1 MPRQQQVLATAPA
14 PASRINFGGA
24 NLLRALAVLAVLYS
38 HISLYLIDDLGT
50 GWWLIDVVY
59 ETLVD
64 DGGLNQHL
72 SFLGVAVFMMLTGLM
87 LTASAARQ
95 TPGRFLFNRVG
106 RLLPG
111 LWVAIA
117 LAVVLVRLGVN
128 GMFSPQDT
136 VTNSQ
141 VALSFVLGGFFLK
154 PEVAVLGVVW
164 TLVVQV
170 IFYLYL
176 AAARPLLR
184 AVPVAVPIL
193 GSALCALVLLY
204 NQFVPQPYSV
214 PMLGK
219 VAATLPALFIGQI
232 IYLGWA
238 RLASWRWVV
247 VAMIAQ
253 FEVVRLATDIRVYW
267 SGDRYLWT
275 IVVVTAAVLALAR
288 FDGAA
293 GRWPVVRW
301 VATRS
306 YAIYLLHT
314 LILYRVYELTVGH
327 VGKTGAVLAFLLV
340 TALASEAMYRFVE
353 VPGGR
358 WVGDLAARIW
368 GPRSATAAAAGP
380 EPSAGLESS
389 VGGES
394 SGDAR
399 PTASNIAACPGM
411 TTSSATRPQNPT

>member
-1 MPRQQQVLATAPA
+1 M
-14 PASRINFGGA
+14 NFGGA

-38 HISLYLIDDLGT
+38 HVSLYLIDDLGS
-50 GWWLIDVVY
+50 GWWLIDLVY
-59 ETLVD
+59 DSLVD

-87 LTASAARQ
+87 LTSSAARQ

-117 LAVVLVRLGVN
+117 LAVLLVKLGVN
-128 GMFSPQDT
+128 GMFSPQET
-136 VTNSQ
+136 ITNSQ
-141 VALSFVLGGFFLK
+141 AALSFVLGGFFLT

-176 AAARPLLR
+176 AAVRPLLR
-184 AVPVAVPIL
+184 AAPIAVPML
-193 GSALCALVLLY
+193 GAALCAAVLLY

-214 PMLGK
+214 PMLSK
-219 VAATLPALFIGQI
+219 VAATLPTLFIGQI
-232 IYLGWA
+232 IYLGWS

-288 FDGAA
+288 YSGPV
-293 GRWPVVRW
+293 GRWSAVRW

-314 LILYRVYELTVGH
+314 LILYRVFQLTVDS
-327 VGKTGAVLAFLLV
+327 VGTTGAVLAFLVV
-340 TALASEAMYRFVE
+340 TAAASELMYRFVE

-358 WVGDLAARIW
+358 LVGDLAARIW
-368 GPRSATAAAAGP
+368 SREPTDPPAPAVPDPAAAAGP
-380 EPSAGLESS
+380 EGWTGVESAVVVDRSPRSIE
-389 VGGES
+389 E
-394 SGDAR
+394 
-399 PTASNIAACPGM
+399 CPGM
-411 TTSSATRPQNPT
+411 TTSSAAHPQNLT